1 MVYNKDFLLELDKD
15 KNKTIYARITALRF
29 DESPIELIEGRV
41 TGGSINIDGTSAI
54 RRSCSLTMVAS
65 DYDYRNYYWGLN
77 TKFKLEVGLENHI
90 NSNYPKVCWFE
101 QGIYLITQFNTSRN
115 ATSFNIS
122 ISGKDKMCQLNGEIG
137 GNFESSVDFGQIEEQ
152 NADGT
157 WSIRKIPVQE
167 IIREMIHQYAGE
179 PFHNI
184 IINGLENHGLELLDY
199 QYDNPMY
206 LYRLKDSFIYDNIL
220 FDGTKKCTVDGEQ
233 KTLADLG
240 PTELEILVESFVG
253 TSNPKIVEIEG
264 QECYIAKVEYGQT
277 AGYRLTDLV
286 YPGELV
292 AAAGDT
298 VTSVLDKIV
307 NMLGEF
313 EYFYDLKGQF
323 IFQPKQSFI
332 NVLWTPVIS
341 NKEEEEYVENL
352 AMTSSH
358 SYMFSEGELITSF
371 NNNPNLT
378 NLKNDYSIW
387 GTRTS
392 IQGTEV
398 PIHLRYAIDDKPIFY
413 KNKEGKA
420 YVTDMS
426 IFEELK
432 AEAKKQVIDSIH
444 ERIQNYRL
452 RYDVPEELPK
462 PRRQADGSWGPGWWD
477 IRDWHDYYYLLTLT
491 VPSYTMKWYSKG
503 GYEGCVPAT
512 SLDIE
517 YSWGNPEDWYTWL
530 LVRDSKT
537 GKYSYGHGTSGA
549 PEGNGSSCT
558 LRESY
563 YDKEGKMVT
572 TYVLDEFGN
581 RITKNFTPPYLG
593 CTDTHTYLAFL
604 EDDVKKRGD
613 TVYFYNP
620 AFPAYDNIEDL
631 LEDQIEKEYED
642 YLNSD
647 MINLVDWREI
657 IYQMALDYY
666 KYGREETF
674 EIDLAER
681 NNPFYENGMTGYE
694 NYYTDL
700 QGFWRQLYYPI
711 YLATIDY
718 HKKKTSEETN
728 KAFLESF
735 VIDTPESEITNQYN
749 SFVSIDANFQD
760 YFNEGI
766 FNEEKREEFFYYLE
780 NKLYEINQIITK
792 YETQI
797 EEIEKD
803 QEYYYQKDEENQY
816 WRKDV
821 YESPQSL
828 NFWFDFLD
836 TDGELA
842 QYRIQNVGRRPKVVN
857 DSNVKSIYF
866 RDTPDVIFRE
876 VGVDETI
883 LGYKYIQVPNV
894 ESMFRISTQGKSAKD
909 KLDELIYNHAYCVE
923 NATIVSIPIYYL
935 EPNTRVYLCDTDTG
949 LSGDYIVSKF
959 TIPLSYNGTM
969 SITATKAA
977 ENIV

>member
-1 MVYNKDFLLELDKD
+1 MVYNKNFLLELDKD

-41 TGGSINIDGTSAI
+41 TQGSINVDGTSAI
-54 RRSCSLTMVAS
+54 RRSCSLTIVAS

-77 TKFKLEVGLENHI
+77 TKFKLEIGLENHI
-90 NSNYPKVCWFE
+90 NPNYPEVCWFE
-101 QGIYLITQFNTSRN
+101 QGIFLITQFNTARN
-115 ATSFNIS
+115 TTSFNIS

-137 GNFESSVDFGQIEEQ
+137 GNFESSIDFGQIEKQ
-152 NADGT
+152 NDDGT
-157 WSIRKIPVQE
+157 WSIQKIPVQE

-179 PFHNI
+179 PFYNI

-206 LYRLKDSFIYDNIL
+206 LYRLKNSFIYDNIL
-220 FDGTKKCTVDGEQ
+220 FDGTKKCIVDGKE

-240 PTELEILVESFVG
+240 PTELEMLVDSFTG
-253 TSNPKIVEIEG
+253 TSDPKIIEIEG
-264 QECYIAKVEYGQT
+264 QECYVAKVEYGQT

-286 YPGELV
+286 YPGDLI

-323 IFQPKQSFI
+323 VFQPKQSFI

-352 AMTSSH
+352 AMTSSYA
-358 SYMFSEGELITSF
+358 YMFSEGELITSF

-392 IQGTEV
+392 IKGTEV

-420 YVTDMS
+420 YLTDLS
-426 IFEELK
+426 ILEKLK
-432 AEAKKQVIDSIH
+432 AEAKTQVIESIH
-444 ERIQNYRL
+444 ERIQNYTL
-452 RYDVPEELPK
+452 RYDVPEKLPK
-462 PRRQADGSWGPGWWD
+462 PRKQKDGSWSPGWWD
-477 IRDWHDYYYLLTLT
+477 IRDWHDYYYLLTHT
-491 VPSYTMKWYSKG
+491 IPSYSMKWYSKD
-503 GYEGCVPAT
+503 GYNGCVPAN
-512 SLDIE
+512 SLDID
-517 YSWGNPEDWYTWL
+517 YGRDNVDDWYVWL
-530 LVRDSKT
+530 LVHYHNT
-537 GKYSYGHGTSGA
+537 NIYELGHGSKGI
-549 PEGNGSSCT
+549 PEGEGHDRT
-558 LRESY
+558 LYESY
-563 YDKEGKMVT
+563 YNKDGKMVT
-572 TYVLDEFGN
+572 TFVLDEFGN
-581 RITKNFTPPYLG
+581 RITKKFTSPYSG
-593 CTDTHTYLAFL
+593 CSDTHTYLSFL
-604 EDDVKKRGD
+604 ENDVKANGN

-620 AFPAYDNIEDL
+620 AFPSYDNIEDL
-631 LEDQIEKEYED
+631 LEDQIEKEYEE

-647 MINLVDWREI
+647 MINVVDWREI

-674 EIDLAER
+674 ELDLAER
-681 NNPFYENGMTGYE
+681 NSPFYENGITGYE

-711 YLATIDY
+711 HLTLIDY
-718 HKKKTSEETN
+718 NKKRSAAESDKI
-728 KAFLESF
+728 FIESF
-735 VIDTPESEITNQYN
+735 STETPINEINNQYN
-749 SFVSIDANFQD
+749 SFVALDAIFQD
-760 YFNEGI
+760 YFIEG
-766 FNEEKREEFFYYLE
+766 ELDE
-780 NKLYEINQIITK
+780 NKRKDFHDALIKKLSEIDRLISK
-792 YETQI
+792 YTTLI
-797 EEIEKD
+797 EEVNQEV
-803 QEYYYQKDEENQY
+803 EYYYQKDELNQY

-842 QYRIQNVGRRPKVVN
+842 QYCIQNVGRRPKVVN
-857 DSNVKSIYF
+857 DSSVKSIYF
-866 RDTPDVIFRE
+866 RDTPDIIFRE
-876 VGVDETI
+876 VGVEETI
-883 LGYKYIQVPNV
+883 FGYKYIQIPNV
-894 ESMFRISTQGKSAKD
+894 ESMFKISMQGKSAKD
-909 KLDELIYNHAYCVE
+909 KLDELIYNHAYCIE